1 MLMKNDNMLDLDEYK
16 SLRDNGINDKDKI
29 CIIIN

>member
-1 MLMKNDNMLDLDEYK
+1 MLMKTDNMINLDEYK

-29 CIIIN
+29 CVIMN